1 MTAWML
7 AHAVTVVGVSVLLAL
22 FSYLDRVYRELGKA
36 TTRRVR
42 ENLEVFESEVE
53 PGLRMERRDAAV
65 SFALL
70 SQLFLV
76 LIAIAIA
83 SAVAAFV
90 PKAPRAIAELIFF
103 VVLEI
108 LVANQFIPHLLLTRT
123 NGRWMRP
130 LTPVVRIFVWMVLPI
145 RLILQFCISLAHLT
159 DEEAPP
165 REQQQESIEAMV
177 EVAQE
182 EGILEHADAKLIESV
197 VEFGDKTV
205 SEVMTPRADIV
216 ALPVAATVE
225 QLTKTVLD
233 KRFSRIPVYRSK
245 LDDVEGIVFA
255 RDILQ
260 VADSE
265 APHTS
270 VAGWIRPVL
279 FVPET
284 KPVAD
289 LLKELQ
295 KKKQQIA
302 MVVDEYGSVAGLVT
316 LEDLFEEIVGEI
328 MDDDQPRA
336 ADIIREDENNFVLKG
351 SVPIGRLGEL
361 LGMEI
366 APEDCSTVAG
376 LVSRL
381 LGHVPEAGESVEH
394 DGLRLEVLE
403 ANQQKVLKVRARR
416 LPQKAV
422 RRRARAL

>member
-1 MTAWML
+1 MTAWIL
-7 AHAVTVVGVSVLLAL
+7 AHAVTVIGLSLLLAL
-22 FSYLDRVYRELGKA
+22 FSYLDRVYRELGKV
-36 TTRRVR
+36 TTRRIR
-42 ENLEVFESEVE
+42 ENLEVFEADVE
-53 PGLRMERRDAAV
+53 PRLRLERRAAVV

-76 LIAIAIA
+76 LVAIAIA
-83 SAVAAFV
+83 GGVAAFV
-90 PKAPRAIAELIFF
+90 PRTPQAVAELIFF
-103 VVLEI
+103 VGLEI

-130 LTPVVRIFVWMVLPI
+130 LAPVVRIFVWMVLPV
-145 RLILQFCISLAHLT
+145 RLIFQFCVSLAHLT
-159 DEEAPP
+159 DEEVAPG
-165 REQQQESIEAMV
+165 EQQQESIEAMV
-177 EVAQE
+177 EVAKE
-182 EGILEHADAKLIESV
+182 EGILEHDDARLIESV

-205 SEVMTPRADIV
+205 REVMTSRADIV
-216 ALPVAATVE
+216 ALPVEATVE
-225 QLTKTVLD
+225 QLTRTVLE
-233 KRFSRIPVYRSK
+233 KKFSRIPVYRSD
-245 LDDVEGIVFA
+245 LDDIEGIVFA

-260 VADSE
+260 VADTE

-284 KPVAD
+284 KPVSD

-328 MDDDQPRA
+328 TDEDQPRA
-336 ADIIREDENNFVLKG
+336 ADIVREDENSFVLKG

-361 LGMEI
+361 LGTEI
-366 APEDCSTVAG
+366 PSGDCSTVAG

-381 LGHVPEAGESVEH
+381 LGHVPAAGESVEH
-394 DGLRLEVLE
+394 DGIRLEVLE
-403 ANQQKVLKVRARR
+403 ANQQKVLKLRARR
-416 LPQKAV
+416 IPRKSV
-422 RRRARAL
+422 RHRARAL